1 MSEQTFLKTILNI
14 EDAVIFVVSAKMN
27 KSQLSEL
34 LTEIKKL
41 EHSIVNRIKVEYL
54 V

>member
-1 MSEQTFLKTILNI
+1 MSEQTFKRTILNI
-14 EDAVIFVVSAKMN
+14 EDAVIFVMSAKMD

-41 EHSIVNRIKVEYL
+41 EQSIVNRIQVEYL
-54 V
+54 A